1 MIAALDMD
9 VLLSDFYNGEP
20 QSRTT
25 IALVDDH
32 LFDVLDPSTWSFRL
46 DTIATSLSNLCRF
59 NGHIRNFY
67 SVAEHA
73 VRVSD
78 TLKRAGASA
87 RVQYLGLHHDDVES
101 IIGDIPSP
109 QKRIISL
116 DGEPIKDSE
125 ANLEYALFGAM
136 GILSDDF
143 DSEWAMVKAAD
154 LAVYLEERAERPFLG
169 VGLNPL
175 DAKVAYIQ
183 LHRNLQDLMTRVGI
197 PYNEF

>member
-1 MIAALDMD
+1 MTALDMD
-9 VLLSDFYNGEP
+9 VLLNDFYNGEP
-20 QSRTT
+20 VSKTT

-32 LFDVLDPSTWSFRL
+32 LFDVLDPSTWMFNL

-73 VRVSD
+73 VRVSHK
-78 TLKRAGASA
+78 LRNSGASF
-87 RVQYLGLHHDDVES
+87 RVQYLGLHHDDIES

-116 DGEPIKDSE
+116 AGEPIKESE
-125 ANLEYALFGAM
+125 ANLEYALFGAL
-136 GILSDDF
+136 GILSEDF
-143 DSEWAMVKAAD
+143 VDEWEQVKAAD
-154 LAVYLEERAERPFLG
+154 LAVYLEERAERPYLG
-169 VGLNPL
+169 QGLDPL
-175 DAKVAYIQ
+175 VAKVEYMAR
-183 LHRNLQDLMTRVGI
+183 HHNLQDLMTRVGT